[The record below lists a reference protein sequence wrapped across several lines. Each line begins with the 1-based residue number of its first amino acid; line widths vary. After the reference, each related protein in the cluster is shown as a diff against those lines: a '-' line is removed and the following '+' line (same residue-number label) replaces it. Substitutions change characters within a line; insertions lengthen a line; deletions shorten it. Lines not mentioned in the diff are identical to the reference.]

1 MTRGVR
7 SVCSRPGGVLEG
19 HRGREVR
26 EEARGPCWSGPGEPP
41 GHAPWTLAL
50 GCGSAAP
57 APTPRPALPSSFMPT
72 AGPPA
77 SARSAAPLP
86 AGAGAAQ
93 PLVAGQERHLDRS
106 RHGKRR
112 LSRRLSCWRSGS
124 DCGRRGTATAWAGLE
139 AGAGL
144 VRHSEGAVRQRRAP
158 RAWGS
163 GPRVVRC
170 KGAWLEWGRSL

>member
-1 MTRGVR
+1 MTPGVR

-57 APTPRPALPSSFMPT
+57 APTPRPVLPSSFMPT

-112 LSRRLSCWRSGS
+112 LSRCLSSWRSGS
-124 DCGRRGTATAWAGLE
+124 GCGRRGTATAWAGLE

-163 GPRVVRC
+163 GPRVVVC

>member
-1 MTRGVR
+1 M
-7 SVCSRPGGVLEG
+7 
-19 HRGREVR
+19 
-26 EEARGPCWSGPGEPP
+26 
-41 GHAPWTLAL
+41 
-50 GCGSAAP
+50 P
-57 APTPRPALPSSFMPT
+57 A

-86 AGAGAAQ
+86 AGAGAAR

-106 RHGKRR
+106 GHGKRR
-112 LSRRLSCWRSGS
+112 LSRRLSSGRSGS
-124 DCGRRGTATAWAGLE
+124 GCGRRGTATAWAGLE

-163 GPRVVRC
+163 GPRVARC
-170 KGAWLEWGRSL
+170 EGAWLEWGRSLWDPGRAEAGLKSCSWACRVGVQSCCPLSRAGNKSGAEDPGREGSRGRTLGEGRIRRRG